1 MNHIELLRDLF
12 YKYDDYQDIRDEL
25 RSHAEAGNITEE
37 QYDELMDGYDYFLDE
52 FLNWQDTIY
61 YDIIK
66 LLTPEVLKFF
76 KTIKDQFPGGGND
89 YYYVLDKIGHWIN
102 GELKEGEK

>member
-1 MNHIELLRDLF
+1 MDHIGLLNDLF
-12 YKYDDYQDIRDEL
+12 FEHENYEDVLDALK
-25 RSHAEAGNITEE
+25 SAAEAGDITIE
-37 QYDELMDGYDYFLDE
+37 QYEELIDGYDYFLDE

-102 GELKEGEK
+102 GELKKGGK